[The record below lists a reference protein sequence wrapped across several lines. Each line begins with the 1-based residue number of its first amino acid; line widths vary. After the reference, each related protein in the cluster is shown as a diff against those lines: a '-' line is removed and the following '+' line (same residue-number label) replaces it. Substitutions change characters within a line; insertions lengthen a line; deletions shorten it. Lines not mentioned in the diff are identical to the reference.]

1 MKSINLALLL
11 LVASQ
16 AIYSQ
21 DTADTSYW
29 SDAGKFGISFS
40 QVGLSNW
47 ASGGEPSVSFNGLF
61 SYGLNYEKEPH
72 LWVTKLDAGY
82 GVQRIG
88 RDGEEFKKT
97 DDKIILTTRYGYQ
110 VSNKWYVSA
119 LADFRT
125 QFYDG
130 YSYDND
136 TSIFISGFMA
146 PAYSKMGIGF
156 SYNHTFSENEHFSFT
171 FAPLNGK
178 ATFVFDDTLS
188 ARGDFGVDPGK
199 NLLFQAG
206 MNLTMSLNKE
216 IVKNVTLTTS
226 LGLFS
231 KYSDLMVIDVNW
243 DMLIWFKINEYLSA
257 NISTQLVY
265 DEDVTVINSEGNPVN
280 SLVQFKEVLG
290 LGLTLSF

>member
-29 SDAGKFGISFS
+29 SDTGKFGISFS

-199 NLLFQAG
+199 NEPDHVTEQGNCQECDANYLIG
-206 MNLTMSLNKE
+206 
-216 IVKNVTLTTS
+216 IVLKVQRPDGDRCE
-226 LGLFS
+226 LG
-231 KYSDLMVIDVNW
+231 YAD
-243 DMLIWFKINEYLSA
+243 
-257 NISTQLVY
+257 
-265 DEDVTVINSEGNPVN
+265 
-280 SLVQFKEVLG
+280 LVQDQ
-290 LGLTLSF
+290 